1 MKTYLSCASMIFCF
15 TIAVCCEATDSLQTP
30 PLNCTG
36 LQTLPVTNLEQRVEI
51 ASQGFSVLP
60 PQGEHWCYKL
70 MADAGVSFFKI
81 PKIGNASNRK
91 PSRDEVLEMHL
102 VSAIAMSL
110 KGFEHVSSNVQSRR
124 TMNNAV
130 ATMIHEQLFS
140 QIVTGVL
147 SQQHRFRVLESNVT
161 VAAHGP
167 ANCVRF
173 NASVEEKGHPQAP
186 NLVFLLNYPRN
197 LVCRHPSAPKIGLI
211 WFGFVER
218 YAQGDKPAAATLQ
231 GEYEPYLQ
239 SVQFTS
245 LP

>member
-110 KGFEHVSSNVQSRR
+110 KGFEHIGSNVQSRR

-130 ATMIHEQLFS
+130 TTMIHEQLLS
-140 QIVTGVL
+140 QIVAGVL
-147 SQQHRFRVLESNVT
+147 SQQHHFRVLESNVT
-161 VAAHGP
+161 RGRQR
-167 ANCVRF
+167 CRRI
-173 NASVEEKGHPQAP
+173 ASDSM
-186 NLVFLLNYPRN
+186 
-197 LVCRHPSAPKIGLI
+197 HPSKKKGTRKRPT
-211 WFGFVER
+211 WFSYSIFQETS
-218 YAQGDKPAAATLQ
+218 YAAILQ
-231 GEYEPYLQ
+231 PRR
-239 SVQFTS
+239 SA
-245 LP
+245 